1 MDGAL
6 GIERTAPGEPLPLLR
21 TRAPALETTT
31 TGPSPDAVI
40 AQRQVT
46 SAPTGPD
53 VGETIRPFVQRAV
66 SIDEISTEAP
76 QPERAM
82 SGAMRSWPALFP
94 RIRHLFRNEVIQ
106 EREAKGLSFDGI

>member
-1 MDGAL
+1 M
-6 GIERTAPGEPLPLLR
+6 
-21 TRAPALETTT
+21 
-31 TGPSPDAVI
+31 
-40 AQRQVT
+40 T

-66 SIDEISTEAP
+66 SIDEISTEVAP
-76 QPERAM
+76 QPER
-82 SGAMRSWPALFP
+82 SDERSDEELARALFP